1 MNWMNKYIMIKKRG
15 DRRQMRSIGK
25 EDRKKWRGPVTGRKS
40 FFSLPG
46 KSTGLPFLMNRCRRL
61 PGWIICML
69 IFTLPDSSAQELP
82 FSGEYSAGPEDTLY
96 LTLEDV
102 IDISLSG
109 SPEIELADIRYAIA
123 NLQYNRFA
131 IFLRPSLTLNAD
143 TPILNRTISVIN
155 QPAGR
160 EASVDGCTIRNRVGA
175 SLDYQMASTGGRVYV
190 ATSIERLDVFRTEA
204 FPYSKSYFFTPVTIG
219 LEQPL
224 FQFNAI
230 KWQKEILQRQEEQ
243 TDAGRILEQEK
254 VVYDVV
260 SAFNELELIRRNME
274 LMRNKIEDARS
285 LIGIKEK
292 LFMRGSGSL
301 AEMKQL
307 ALDTLR
313 TSIDYQAVRLD
324 YENKNREL
332 MDLCG
337 LDRKHLL
344 IPVST
349 AEIYLPSVDLNTAV
363 DQAIHNRARSSGI
376 RLRMAE
382 ANRDIEQAEKD
393 RGVALDISASLGINN
408 TAETFSGLQYHF
420 LDRELLSVGLRMP
433 ITDWGRR
440 RINRQLA
447 NIQLDHLQK
456 TLDEEERSITRQVI
470 DLYRHYDFLREKMEV
485 NTIALRTA
493 EEIYE
498 SVRDQYLRGSI
509 DWVSLQQNRSNLDN
523 AILIFHQT
531 RADAVR
537 TYYQIRSLV
546 LYDFERN
553 EPLIY
558 HEK

>member
-1 MNWMNKYIMIKKRG
+1 MNRYIMIKKKG
-15 DRRQMRSIGK
+15 DRRQMRSSGK

-40 FFSLPG
+40 FFSPPG
-46 KSTGLPFLMNRCRRL
+46 KSTGLPFLMNRCRHL
-61 PGWIICML
+61 SGWIICML
-69 IFTLPDSSAQELP
+69 IFILSGSSAQELP
-82 FSGEYSAGPEDTLY
+82 SSAGYSAGPEDTLY

-131 IFLRPSLTLNAD
+131 TFLKPSLNLNAD
-143 TPILNRTISVIN
+143 APILNRAINVIN
-155 QPAGR
+155 QPDGR
-160 EASVDGCTIRNRVGA
+160 EEFVNQSTMRNRVGA

-204 FPYSKSYFFTPVTIG
+204 FPYSKSYFFTPISIG

-254 VVYDVV
+254 VIYDVV

-349 AEIYLPSVDLNTAV
+349 AEIYLPSVDLNTAI

-420 LDRELLSVGLRMP
+420 LDRELLSIGLRMP

-485 NTIALRTA
+485 NTIALHTA

-523 AILIFHQT
+523 AILVFHQT